1 VYGHEAVLP
10 MEISLNTIIFARQN
24 DLTVGD
30 YHDLMIDNIDEA
42 TDKRMM
48 ALREIERDKV
58 IVAKAYNKRVKA
70 K

>member
-1 VYGHEAVLP
+1 

-70 K
+70 KSFQIGDLV